1 MKKLTCIICPN
12 GCTLT
17 VSEGQG
23 GYQVNGNRC
32 KRGEQFA
39 ITEMTHPM
47 RTVTTTVR
55 TAFQEAPVLPVKV
68 SGEIP
73 KERIMDVMEALRQV
87 VVTQPIGRGSV
98 VLADVLGLSVDV
110 IATSN
115 LLLQPENKEKE
126 KRYE

>member
-1 MKKLTCIICPN
+1 MKNLTCIICPN

-39 ITEMTHPM
+39 IMEMTHPM

-55 TAFQEAPVLPVKV
+55 TAFREAPVLPVKV